1 MYSFENAAMRQS
13 ALKQSSISHS
23 KPSHVREAK
32 GRLAYMGTSGLG
44 SEQDDL
50 AFFVSLDPIEQAGV
64 IRDGMDASIVQR
76 IAREWLDLPV
86 KQLLASLRLPPSTI
100 ARKITQ
106 GERLNSGEADLAART
121 LLIYAQARDVFEDA
135 TAAAT
140 WLKLPHIELR
150 GERPIDMIDTQ
161 SGYDRVRDILMKI
174 EYGTAV

>member
-1 MYSFENAAMRQS
+1 MHSFENAAMRQS
-13 ALKQSSISHS
+13 AAKRTPISRT
-23 KPSHVREAK
+23 KPSPSRETK
-32 GRLAYMGTSGLG
+32 GRLADIETSGLG
-44 SEQDDL
+44 NEQDDL

-76 IAREWLDLPV
+76 IAREWLDVPV
-86 KQLLASLRLPPSTI
+86 KQLLASLRLPASTI

-121 LLIYAQARDVFEDA
+121 LLIYAQAKDVFEDA
-135 TAAAT
+135 SAAST
-140 WLKLPHIELR
+140 WLKVAHIELR